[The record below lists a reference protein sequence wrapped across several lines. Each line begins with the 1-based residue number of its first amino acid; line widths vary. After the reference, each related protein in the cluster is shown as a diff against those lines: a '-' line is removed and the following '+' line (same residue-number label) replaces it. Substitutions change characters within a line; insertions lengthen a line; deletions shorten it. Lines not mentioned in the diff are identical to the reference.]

1 MYGMFTMAGNV
12 AVEKIVEDRLSP
24 ANTPNEAYKFIHEDL
39 ERLQTIPVFSEATD
53 TEVRES
59 VWSKINQHFRKKEV
73 DTAAC

>member
-24 ANTPNEAYKFIHEDL
+24 ANTPNEAYALIAEDL
-39 ERLQTIPVFSEATD
+39 VKLQTIPCFSEADD

-59 VWSKINQHFRKKEV
+59 VWAKISNHFRQKEV
-73 DTAAC
+73 DTVAE